1 MSTQEFEKDDF
12 TVIINVDKPINFCTD
27 AKRHA
32 LIELKSLYESKCY
45 YSYYIVEIL
54 QIMSRSHCKFDIQ
67 GNATMTVTFK
77 ARVLKYNEYGILTDI
92 RINDL
97 RPAVVGENEHANVS
111 ISCKKV
117 PRYGEI
123 VEVGQ
128 IVPVRI
134 LKVRYENMKKI
145 SVVAH
150 PLMPEDSVLNLN
162 ITHNLGVDE
171 AIQLMHRV
179 NEISHE
185 VQKRDN
191 IDPENLEYYESL
203 MFRADGAAKQTSEVI
218 YDGGPT
224 WRGIAPTN
232 TVNLT
237 NMVSRCANGEEVDF
251 TGIWCRD
258 VSIPKSSP
266 LVRKLPN
273 ATKTLN
279 KPAFLIIENLL
290 IDMIAN
296 LVCVRELAE
305 ANRRAENENIWF
317 MMTN

>member
-12 TVIINVDKPINFCTD
+12 TVIINIEKSINFCSD
-27 AKRHA
+27 PERHA

-45 YSYYIVEIL
+45 SSYYIVEIL

-67 GNATMTVTFK
+67 ANATMTVTFK
-77 ARVLKYNEYGILTDI
+77 ARVLRYNEYGILTNI

-97 RPAVVGENEHANVS
+97 RPAVVGENDHANVS
-111 ISCKKV
+111 ISCKTV

-128 IVPVRI
+128 VVPVRI
-134 LKVRYENMKKI
+134 LKVRYENLKKI
-145 SVVAH
+145 SVVAY
-150 PLMPEDSVLNLN
+150 PLMPEDKVLNLN
-162 ITHNLGVDE
+162 ITQNLTTDE
-171 AIQLMHRV
+171 AVRLMHTV
-179 NEISHE
+179 NEISNE
-185 VQKRDN
+185 VQKREGM
-191 IDPENLEYYESL
+191 DPEILEYYESL
-203 MFRADGAAKQTSEVI
+203 MFRADGTAKQTSEII
-218 YDGGPT
+218 YDGGST
-224 WRGIAPTN
+224 WYGAAPPN
-232 TVNLT
+232 AVNIT
-237 NMVSRCANGEEVDF
+237 NMVSRCANGEDVDF

-266 LVRKLPN
+266 LVRKLPS

-279 KPAFLIIENLL
+279 KPAYLIVENLL
-290 IDMIAN
+290 IDIVAN